1 MLHFSTCISL
11 SVVLRAAFC
20 HGGWGWQKERYEKWW
35 RATLE
40 RPRPEGSRNSVKQI
54 AFPHG
59 YLTSRHPPATP
70 RSLEISATATMIAL
84 T

>member
-11 SVVLRAAFC
+11 SLVLRVALC
-20 HGGWGWQKERYEKWW
+20 HGGWQKERYEEWW

-40 RPRPEGSRNSVKQI
+40 RSRPEGSRNSVKQI

-59 YLTSRHPPATP
+59 YLASPPP
-70 RSLEISATATMIAL
+70 HSLSKYL
-84 T
+84 PLLLLL